1 MVHPNWLPSS
11 DVMSMGTPKRDIL
24 PLGKFLATMGA
35 DMLEI
40 GMVSVHLLQ
49 LKNRTILPTRKA
61 LRHAVDGLT

>member
-1 MVHPNWLPSS
+1 
-11 DVMSMGTPKRDIL
+11 MSMGTPKRDIL